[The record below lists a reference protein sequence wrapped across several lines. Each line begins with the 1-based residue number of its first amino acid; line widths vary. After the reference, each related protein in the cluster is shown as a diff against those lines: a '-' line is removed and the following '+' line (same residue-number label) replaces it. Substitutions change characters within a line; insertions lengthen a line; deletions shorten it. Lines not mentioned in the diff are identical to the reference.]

1 MSFLSRGRPNRLVA
15 AIICAP
21 LAIAWLPATAAA
33 NDAATLVT
41 GTVLPHTPSM
51 DGVVRLELQ
60 VRNDTGHG
68 WAKSDLVHLVWKGPD
83 SKTISDESR
92 QLPQAV
98 PAKGSVALTLT
109 TLAPSSVGDYTL
121 TTEIETGGSRLP
133 VGAPSPFHLSGLLFK
148 GKGNGHGLG
157 MSQWG
162 ARGRSAAGQ
171 DYRKILGAYYQN
183 TRIDNRDTSG
193 LVRISLTH
201 GPIDLARPWPRLF
214 GSQAYVAGPVTVDG
228 QPQLNAPT
236 GALLGFDATADG
248 KSEVFLQGIDGARG
262 ATAVIGQT
270 LTIRSSSPAG
280 IRTNIIQ
287 VMGGDFRLGA
297 EQWRYAGA
305 LQIIPKGNANVLPV
319 NVLPMEDY
327 LKGVVPAEMP
337 PYWGGEALKAQAVAA
352 RTYALRKIASR
363 SGGDFDLE
371 GNEFDQAYSGLTE
384 QWKSSSDAVDGTRGQ
399 VLTYGGQ
406 LIDALFMA
414 SGGGHTENSEFG
426 FIHWNNGLKPAA
438 TLPYLRGIADPLDRA
453 PSWQV
458 GPFSPEAA
466 AQILRDNDEDLGD
479 RLLGIDVLR
488 RGPSGRILGVRLRG
502 SKGMDQVSGPVLRA
516 WFGLPDTLAD
526 IVGGA

>member
-1 MSFLSRGRPNRLVA
+1 MA
-15 AIICAP
+15 
-21 LAIAWLPATAAA
+21 ATAAG
-33 NDAATLVT
+33 DVATLMA
-41 GTVLPHTPSM
+41 GTVLPHPPSR

-60 VRNDTGHG
+60 VRNDTGRS
-68 WAKSDLVHLVWKGPD
+68 WSTADFVHLVWKGSD

-92 QLPQAV
+92 HLPQAV

-109 TLAPSSVGDYTL
+109 TLAPTAVGDFTL
-121 TTEIETGGSRLP
+121 TTEIETNGNRLP

-148 GKGNGHGLG
+148 GMGNGHGLG

-171 DYRKILGAYYQN
+171 DYRKILSAYYQG
-183 TRIDNRDTSG
+183 TAIANRDTSG
-193 LVRISLTH
+193 SVRISLTH
-201 GPIDLARPWPRLF
+201 GPVDLARPWPRLF
-214 GSQAYVAGPVTVDG
+214 GAQPYVAGPVTVDG
-228 QPQLNAPT
+228 QPQLTAAAGT
-236 GALLGFDATADG
+236 LLGFDATADG
-248 KSEVFLQGIDGARG
+248 KAEIFLQGAGGTRG
-262 ATAVIGQT
+262 SPVAITGT
-270 LTIRSSSPAG
+270 LTVRGTSPAG

-287 VMGGDFRLGA
+287 VMGGDFRSGA

-305 LQIIPKGNANVLPV
+305 LQIIPKGGASVLPV
-319 NVLPMEDY
+319 NVLPIEDY

-337 PYWGGEALKAQAVAA
+337 PYWGTEALKAQAVAA
-352 RTYALRKIASR
+352 RTYALRKIGAG

-384 QWKSSSDAVDGTRGQ
+384 QWKSSTDAVDATRGQ
-399 VLTYGGQ
+399 VLTYGGR

-426 FIHWNNGLKPAA
+426 FIHWNHSLKPAA
-438 TLPYLRGIADPLDRA
+438 NLPYLRGIADPLDRA

-479 RLLGIDVLR
+479 RLLGIDILR

-502 SKGMDQVSGPVLRA
+502 SSHIDEVSGPVLRS

-526 IVGGA
+526 VVGGG

>member
-1 MSFLSRGRPNRLVA
+1 VPQRRV
-15 AIICAP
+15 AP
-21 LAIAWLPATAAA
+21 LVILTLALLLFETLPVTAA
-33 NDAATLVT
+33 DTATLVS
-41 GTVLPHTPSM
+41 GTVLPHAPSM

-60 VRNDTGHG
+60 VRNDTAHG
-68 WAKSDLVHLVWKGPD
+68 WTSSDLVHLVWKGAD

-92 QLPQAV
+92 HLPQAV
-98 PAKGSVALTLT
+98 PVKGSVALTLT
-109 TLAPSSVGDYTL
+109 TLAPSTVGDFTL
-121 TTEIETGGSRLP
+121 TTEIETNGSRLP
-133 VGAPSPFHLSGLLFK
+133 VGAPSPFHLSGFLFK

-162 ARGRSAAGQ
+162 ARGRSASGQ
-171 DYRKILGAYYQN
+171 DYGKILSAYYQG
-183 TRIDNRDTSG
+183 TRIDSRDTGGS
-193 LVRISLTH
+193 VRISLTH
-201 GPIDLARPWPRLF
+201 GPVDLARPWPRLF
-214 GSQAYVAGPVTVDG
+214 GSQPYVAGPVTVDG
-228 QPQLNAPT
+228 QPQLTAPA
-236 GALLGFDATADG
+236 GAILGFDATSDG
-248 KSEVFLQGIDGARG
+248 KAEVFFQGTDGARG
-262 ATAVIGQT
+262 ASAAITQT
-270 LTIRSSSPAG
+270 LTIRGSSSAG

-287 VMGGDFRLGA
+287 VMGGDFRSGA

-305 LQIIPKGNANVLPV
+305 LQIIPRGGANVLPV

-337 PYWGGEALKAQAVAA
+337 PYWGSEALKAQAVAA
-352 RTYALRKIASR
+352 RTYALRKVASR

-384 QWKSSSDAVDGTRGQ
+384 QWKSSSDAVDATRGQ
-399 VLTYGGQ
+399 VLTYSGQ

-438 TLPYLRGIADPLDRA
+438 SLPYLRGIADPLDRA

-502 SKGMDQVSGPVLRA
+502 SSHTDEVSGPVLRA

-526 IVGGA
+526 VVGGA